1 MGVMNK
7 ILILLGI
14 TTVIFIGVVLG
25 FVWYGKAVPDS
36 LIYSYFAAIGTEG
49 FIMGWI
55 KNAKCKSNSEC
66 IMRNSEL
73 KEGEKENG

>member
-25 FVWYGKAVPDS
+25 FVWYGKVVPDS

-55 KNAKCKSNSEC
+55 KNAKCKLQNTK
-66 IMRNSEL
+66 L
-73 KEGEKENG
+73 DEGVEGDGQA

>member
-7 ILILLGI
+7 ILILLGV

-25 FVWYGKAVPDS
+25 FVWYGRIVPDS

-55 KNAKCKSNSEC
+55 KNAKRKTESIKLNE
-66 IMRNSEL
+66 
-73 KEGEKENG
+73 EGLPNDTNE

>member
-7 ILILLGI
+7 ILILLGV

-25 FVWYGKAVPDS
+25 FVWYGRIVPDS

-49 FIMGWI
+49 FVMGWI
-55 KNAKCKSNSEC
+55 KNAKRKTESIKLNEDGLQ
-66 IMRNSEL
+66 NDTN
-73 KEGEKENG
+73 K

>member
-14 TTVIFIGVVLG
+14 TTVIFIAVVLG
-25 FVWYGKAVPDS
+25 FVWYGKVVPDS

-55 KNAKCKSNSEC
+55 KNAKCKVQNAKS
-66 IMRNSEL
+66 
-73 KEGEKENG
+73 KEGVEDDGQA

>member
-25 FVWYGKAVPDS
+25 FVWCGKLVPDS

-55 KNAKCKSNSEC
+55 KNAKCKVQNSN
-66 IMRNSEL
+66 L
-73 KEGEKENG
+73 KEGDEDNGQA

>member
-1 MGVMNK
+1 MGVMNR

-25 FVWYGKAVPDS
+25 FVWYGKVVPDS

-55 KNAKCKSNSEC
+55 KNAKCKVQNAKL
-66 IMRNSEL
+66 N
-73 KEGEKENG
+73 EGVEDNGQA

>member
-14 TTVIFIGVVLG
+14 TTVIFIGVVFG
-25 FVWYGKAVPDS
+25 FVWYGRVVPDS

-55 KNAKCKSNSEC
+55 KNAKCRVQNGK
-66 IMRNSEL
+66 L
-73 KEGEKENG
+73 KDGDIENGQA

>member
-1 MGVMNK
+1 MGVMNR

-25 FVWYGKAVPDS
+25 FVWYGKVVPDS

-55 KNAKCKSNSEC
+55 KNAKCKSNAEC
-66 IMRNSEL
+66 GMRNSEL